1 MVNREP
7 FRNSTLKFFKI
18 WAIRKSVSSY
28 ISIFSFDN
36 LEKLF
41 TDSNLISG
49 ILQINFVVGEEIF
62 MVKELFFTLLSEK
75 KSNIWRANIHT
86 NNFTI
91 FLKSFFNEK
100 LDLHHGYNLIL
111 ILLF

>member
-1 MVNREP
+1 MVTHEP

-18 WAIRKSVSSY
+18 WTIRKSVSSY

-62 MVKELFFTLLSEK
+62 MVKELFLRYYQK
-75 KSNIWRANIHT
+75 RRATYGEQIY
-86 NNFTI
+86 I
-91 FLKSFFNEK
+91 QIILQFF
-100 LDLHHGYNLIL
+100 
-111 ILLF
+111 